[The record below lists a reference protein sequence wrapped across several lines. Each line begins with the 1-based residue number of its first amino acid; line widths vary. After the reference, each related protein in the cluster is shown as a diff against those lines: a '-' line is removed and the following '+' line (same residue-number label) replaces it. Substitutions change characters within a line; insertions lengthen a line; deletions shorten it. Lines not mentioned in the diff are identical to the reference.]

1 MTPLLFFGRF
11 LIQIITMFLKKERE
25 KRSNPCVS
33 DCAKMPAHVVIMVS
47 NYTPPINNVSPSL
60 WSISKKIQLRYPIT
74 LLQQM
79 THKFCGWCMKS
90 QYRLPYPFGVMIVDS
105 HIHFISEFIFYTST
119 MVAYLSISSVCFTY
133 KRFLYYCQFIR
144 CDTRS

>member
-1 MTPLLFFGRF
+1 MTPFLFFGRF

-33 DCAKMPAHVVIMVS
+33 DCAKMTAHVVIMVS
-47 NYTPPINNVSPSL
+47 NYTQPINNVPL
-60 WSISKKIQLRYPIT
+60 FEEYQRKHNWGTT
-74 LLQQM
+74 LLYCKW
-79 THKFCGWCMKS
+79 HKFCGWCMKS

-119 MVAYLSISSVCFTY
+119 LVAYLSISSVCFTY